1 MENIKIITSEQH
13 QNLLKLCNKSK
24 HQFRENSFGVIFC
37 IRCGLL
43 STSTNN
49 VQKLEHIYQIK

>member
-1 MENIKIITSEQH
+1 MQIKVLTPEQH
-13 QNLLKLCNKSK
+13 KFHLFLCNKGK